1 MSAPRMTAAPLKSM
15 TGYAQARAE
24 KNGWAV
30 QLSLRSVNHRF
41 LDMRVR
47 LPEGWES
54 LETEIRKGVQERF
67 RRGHVEVTVQVQ
79 AAKNHAV
86 SINREVAASY
96 LEAAKAL
103 GEEFSVKAEPDI
115 AAILRLPGVASSAP
129 AQEELESLADAVR
142 SGLERAIQQ
151 MDQMRCAE
159 GQALYEELTRRLNAV
174 EHATAQVEILAERV
188 RPAYARKLE
197 ARVKELI
204 GSFEVDPARL
214 AQEAAFIAE
223 RSDATEELARLRS
236 HVKQFRTL
244 LAGGGEAGKKLDFL
258 LQEMQRE
265 SNTLLSKASGAD
277 SEGLQI
283 TQLGLELK
291 SEIEKLREQVQ
302 NVE

>member
-1 MSAPRMTAAPLKSM
+1 MSAPGMSAAPLKSM

-30 QLSLRSVNHRF
+30 QLSLKSVNHRF

-47 LPEGWES
+47 LPEGWEL
-54 LETEIRKGVQERF
+54 LEAEIRKGVQERF

-79 AAKNHAV
+79 AAKNHDV

-96 LEAAKAL
+96 LKAAKSL
-103 GEEFSVKAEPDI
+103 SEEFRLKTELDVAT
-115 AAILRLPGVASSAP
+115 ILRLPGVASTAP
-129 AQEELESLADAVR
+129 AQEEMESLADALR
-142 SGLERAIQQ
+142 TGLVRAIEQL
-151 MDQMRCAE
+151 DEMRRAE
-159 GQALYEELTRRLNAV
+159 GQALREELTRRLNAV
-174 EHATAQVEILAERV
+174 EHATAQAEILAERV
-188 RPAYARKLE
+188 RPAYAKKLE
-197 ARVKELI
+197 ARAKELMQNY
-204 GSFEVDPARL
+204 ELDPARI
-214 AQEAAFIAE
+214 AQEAALMAE

-236 HVKQFRTL
+236 HVKQFRAL
-244 LAGGGEAGKKLDFL
+244 VGGGGEAGKKLDFL

-265 SNTLLSKASGAD
+265 SNTLLSKASGAE
-277 SEGLQI
+277 EGLQI

>member
-1 MSAPRMTAAPLKSM
+1 M
-15 TGYAQARAE
+15 TGYAQTRAE
-24 KNGWAV
+24 KDGWAV
-30 QLSLRSVNHRF
+30 QLSMKSVNHRF

-54 LETEIRKGVQERF
+54 LEAEIRKGVQERF

-86 SINREVAASY
+86 SINREVAAAY
-96 LEAAKAL
+96 VKAAKSL
-103 GEEFSVKAEPDI
+103 GEEFRVKPELDV

-129 AQEELESLADAVR
+129 AQEEMKGLADALR
-142 SGLERAIQQ
+142 AGLGRAIEQL
-151 MDQMRCAE
+151 DEMRRAE
-159 GQALYEELTRRLNAV
+159 GQALCEELTRGLNAV

-188 RPAYARKLE
+188 RPAYAKKLE
-197 ARVKELI
+197 TRAKELM
-204 GSFEVDPARL
+204 GNYELDPARI
-214 AQEAAFIAE
+214 AQEAAIMAE
-223 RSDATEELARLRS
+223 RSDTTEELARLRS
-236 HVKQFRTL
+236 HVKQFRAL

-277 SEGLQI
+277 NEGLQI